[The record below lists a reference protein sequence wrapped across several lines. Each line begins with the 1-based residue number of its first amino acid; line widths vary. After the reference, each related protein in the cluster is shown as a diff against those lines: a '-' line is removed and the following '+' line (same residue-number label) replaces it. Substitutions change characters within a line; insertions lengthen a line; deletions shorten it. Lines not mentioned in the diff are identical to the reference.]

1 MSEASLSRLERLP
14 GVPPPDCGI
23 SSLPW
28 NSRAGV
34 GWGAE
39 AAALGMLELARKGV
53 PRDPAFL
60 MRACFSS
67 ATNRCVG
74 RRLL

>member
-1 MSEASLSRLERLP
+1 MKERKDE
-14 GVPPPDCGI
+14 VDCDI

-28 NSRAGV
+28 NSRASI

-39 AAALGMLELARKGV
+39 ASGLDTVELARKGI

-60 MRACFSS
+60 MRARFSS
-67 ATNRCVG
+67 ATNRCMG